1 MNLIIEG
8 YFAIE
13 QFVPDFVLQ
22 LLKVIRKSYGQSH
35 FHIRWGAEE
44 EKHAD
49 LWLNALLFSRHR
61 SPKWIDEYKYTL
73 REKQWELPW
82 DNAMHMIF
90 YTVVQERA
98 TQVNYINTAK
108 IARGEMKD
116 PDFANDSDPVLA
128 RIAQVIAIDEA
139 AHYNFFLE
147 GARLYLYYYPAQS
160 LEALHDVIKFFAMP
174 AGDIIPDYD
183 HFAEVVA
190 RASVYGPRQHLR
202 DVLDVA
208 LKSLSVSGKN
218 ALYKGIKRIRSVPKE
233 DGTMR
238 DTTVFE
244 MLDYESVTTR
254 VQRLHEKVSGYEKE
268 IGFNEIDPTEFIP
281 SGIQQTGS

>member
-1 MNLIIEG
+1 
-8 YFAIE
+8 
-13 QFVPDFVLQ
+13 
-22 LLKVIRKSYGQSH
+22 
-35 FHIRWGAEE
+35 
-44 EKHAD
+44 
-49 LWLNALLFSRHR
+49 
-61 SPKWIDEYKYTL
+61 
-73 REKQWELPW
+73 
-82 DNAMHMIF
+82 
-90 YTVVQERA
+90 
-98 TQVNYINTAK
+98 
-108 IARGEMKD
+108 
-116 PDFANDSDPVLA
+116 
-128 RIAQVIAIDEA
+128 
-139 AHYNFFLE
+139 
-147 GARLYLYYYPAQS
+147 
-160 LEALHDVIKFFAMP
+160 MP

-208 LKSLSVSGKN
+208 LKSLGVSGKN